1 MQNLKRGSK
10 LCISTFFYVLEAF
23 RRWLGLVF
31 GKEPECTCT
40 VLVYHTVSS
49 GEIPRFSKQ
58 MDLLKKLARPVSTGQ
73 LEHLSERIH
82 HAVVTFD
89 DGFQSLYDNA
99 LPVLLE
105 RQIPSTVFVPAGCIG
120 CRPSWPDDPGDPN
133 PDEPVMTE
141 SQVRALPAEWVTV
154 GSHSMT
160 HADLRAL
167 SDDEIAK
174 ELVESKERLESIIDR
189 CVSLFSL
196 PYGGYDTRVAECIVR
211 AGYQVVFNSSPRPMD
226 RRKDAHMV
234 GRIRVSP
241 SDWEWEFKLKLLGAY
256 QWLPLAVSLKRKIRA
271 IFSPGRQE
279 RRGEVQVA
287 EIGEHGRGDGE

>member
-1 MQNLKRGSK
+1 MVRMQNLKRALK
-10 LCISTFFYVLEAF
+10 LYISIFYYVLDAF
-23 RRWLGLVF
+23 WKWHGRVF
-31 GKEPECTCT
+31 VKKPECTCT
-40 VLVYHTVSS
+40 VLVYHAVSS
-49 GEIPRFSKQ
+49 GDIPRFARQ
-58 MDLLKKLARPVSTGQ
+58 MDLLKKLVHPVSAD
-73 LEHLSERIH
+73 HLKSLNEGIR
-82 HAVVTFD
+82 HAAVTFD
-89 DGFQSLYDNA
+89 DGFQSLYENA

-120 CRPSWPDDPGDPN
+120 CRPSWSDEPWDPN

-141 SQVRALPAEWVTV
+141 TQIRALPPEWVTV

-174 ELVESKERLESIIDR
+174 ELVESKERLESITER

-196 PYGGYDTRVAECIVR
+196 PYGAYDTRVAECIQR
-211 AGYQVVFNSSPRPMD
+211 AGYQVVFNSSPRPID
-226 RRKDAHMV
+226 RRKGTYMV

-241 SDWEWEFKLKLLGAY
+241 SDWEWEFKLKVLGAY

-271 IFSPGRQE
+271 IFSPGLQE
-279 RRGEVQVA
+279 LRG
-287 EIGEHGRGDGE
+287 